1 MNILNQHNGMDNIKK
16 EYVYVEQVA
25 VSCDLAAE

>member
-1 MNILNQHNGMDNIKK
+1 MLNQHNGMDNIKK

-25 VSCDLAAE
+25 VPCGLAAE